1 MSIGRD
7 EATTTTDSEAR
18 RDMAG
23 VNDDMNEADVFEF
36 VTDKQP
42 DSPCVSFDGRLFTYR
57 EFDEYANRFA
67 NAFGELGV
75 RRGDNVA
82 LVMRNVPEH
91 LGSILGLMKISA
103 AAVNTNFMYTAA
115 EIANI
120 LSDSKATGVVVESE
134 FFDILAGAVESVP
147 TLEFVV
153 AVGEPTQSLRAAAE
167 KSGAK
172 IVSSAE
178 ALAAASAERPEANRS
193 GDDRW
198 ILYTG
203 GTTGQ
208 PKGVVW
214 RAADYYYA
222 CLSGGNPYGE
232 PRNSPKE
239 VADNTFEGFRAFLA
253 APLMHGAGMFT
264 FFTFLN
270 LGAFVALQRNFDP
283 ERILRATAEEKAAVL
298 VIVGDGMGV
307 PIADKLREMTDRGE
321 APDLSGLFMI
331 SSGGGIWSA
340 ANQAAF
346 KELLPNVGF
355 RDNVGASESGND
367 GEMTFDEA
375 GRLKLDAA
383 RGILVLDLDLEPM
396 QPGTGEVGYIVR
408 TGPLPLEYL
417 GDPEKSA
424 RTFIE
429 VGGQRASL
437 LGDMGMLEADGS
449 ITFLGRGSG
458 CINTGGEKVFPEEV
472 ESTLKL
478 HPAVF
483 DALVVGAPDPRY
495 GESVAA
501 VISVRDGFDE
511 PGVGELGEHVRSHLA
526 GYKAPRH
533 IVVVDEVKRS
543 PAGKADYRWA
553 KSQVSDDA

>member
-1 MSIGRD
+1 MSAEAED
-7 EATTTTDSEAR
+7 ATTATDADAR
-18 RDMAG
+18 KNNAG
-23 VNDDMNEADVFEF
+23 VNDNMNEADVFEC
-36 VTDKQP
+36 VADKQP
-42 DSPCVSFDGRLFTYR
+42 ERPCVSFDGELFTYR
-57 EFDEYANRFA
+57 EFDDYANRFA
-67 NAFGELGV
+67 HAFLELGV
-75 RRGDNVA
+75 RRDDRVA

-91 LGSILGLMKISA
+91 LGSIVGLMKISA
-103 AAVNTNFMYTAA
+103 AAVNTNFMYAAA

-120 LSDSKATGVVVESE
+120 LADSRAVGVVVESE
-134 FFDILAGAVESVP
+134 FADTLAEAIGSVP
-147 TLEFVV
+147 ELRFVV
-153 AVGEPTQSLRAAAE
+153 SVGEPGDALKEAAE
-167 KSGAK
+167 RSGIAL
-172 IVSSAE
+172 VDSAE
-178 ALAAASAERPEANRS
+178 ALAAASGQRPENTRS
-193 GDDRW
+193 GDDKW

-203 GTTGQ
+203 GTTGH

-232 PRNSPKE
+232 PRNSPQE
-239 VADNTFEGFRAFLA
+239 VADNTFEGFRAFVA

-270 LGAFVALQRNFDP
+270 LGAYVALQRTFDP

-307 PIADKLREMTDRGE
+307 PIADELREMTAAGD

-340 ANQAAF
+340 ANQTAF
-346 KELLPNVGF
+346 SELLPNVGF

-367 GEMTFDEA
+367 GEMKFDEA
-375 GRLKLDAA
+375 GRLKLEAG
-383 RGILVLDLDLEPM
+383 RGILVVDLDLEPM
-396 QPGTGEVGYIVR
+396 APGTGEIGYIVR
-408 TGPLPLEYL
+408 TGHLPLEYL
-417 GDPEKSA
+417 GDPDKSA
-424 RTFIE
+424 QTFVEI
-429 VGGQRASL
+429 GGRRASL
-437 LGDMGMLEADGS
+437 LGDMGLLEADGS

-483 DALVVGAPDPRY
+483 DALVVGAPDPRF

-501 VISVRDGFDE
+501 VVSVREGFED
-511 PGVGELGEHVRSHLA
+511 PGAEELREHVRGHLA
-526 GYKAPRH
+526 GYKAPRQV
-533 IVVVDEVKRS
+533 VVVDQVKRS

-553 KSQVSDDA
+553 KSQVEA

>member
-1 MSIGRD
+1 MSAEAED
-7 EATTTTDSEAR
+7 ATTATDADAR
-18 RDMAG
+18 KNNAG
-23 VNDDMNEADVFEF
+23 VNDNVNEADVFEC
-36 VTDKQP
+36 VADKQP
-42 DSPCVSFDGRLFTYR
+42 ERPCVSFDGELFTYR
-57 EFDEYANRFA
+57 EFDDYANRFA
-67 NAFGELGV
+67 HVFLELGV
-75 RRGDNVA
+75 RRDDRVA

-91 LGSILGLMKISA
+91 LGSIVGLMKISA
-103 AAVNTNFMYTAA
+103 AAVNTNFMYAAA

-120 LSDSKATGVVVESE
+120 LADSSAVGVVVESE
-134 FFDILAGAVESVP
+134 FADTVAEAIGSVP
-147 TLEFVV
+147 GLRFVV
-153 AVGEPTQSLRAAAE
+153 SVGEPGDALKEAAE
-167 KSGAK
+167 RSGIAL
-172 IVSSAE
+172 VDSAE
-178 ALAAASAERPEANRS
+178 ALAAASRQRPENTRS
-193 GDDRW
+193 GDDKW

-203 GTTGQ
+203 GTTGH

-232 PRNSPKE
+232 PRNSPQE
-239 VADNTFEGFRAFLA
+239 VADNTFEGFRAFVA

-270 LGAFVALQRNFDP
+270 LGAYVALQRTFDP

-307 PIADKLREMTDRGE
+307 PIADELREMTAAGD

-346 KELLPNVGF
+346 SELLPNVGF

-367 GEMTFDEA
+367 GEMKFDEA
-375 GRLKLDAA
+375 GRLKLEAG
-383 RGILVLDLDLEPM
+383 RGILVVDLDLEPM
-396 QPGTGEVGYIVR
+396 APGTGEIGYIVR
-408 TGPLPLEYL
+408 TGHLPLEYL
-417 GDPEKSA
+417 GDPDKSA
-424 RTFIE
+424 QTFVEI
-429 VGGQRASL
+429 GGRRASL
-437 LGDMGMLEADGS
+437 LGDMGLLEADGS

-483 DALVVGAPDPRY
+483 DALVVGAPDPRF

-501 VISVRDGFDE
+501 VVSVREGFED
-511 PGVGELGEHVRSHLA
+511 PGAEELREHVRGHLA
-526 GYKAPRH
+526 GYKAPRQV
-533 IVVVDEVKRS
+533 VVVDQVKRS

-553 KSQVSDDA
+553 KSQVEA

>member
-1 MSIGRD
+1 MSAEAED
-7 EATTTTDSEAR
+7 ATTATDADAR
-18 RDMAG
+18 KNNAG
-23 VNDDMNEADVFEF
+23 VNDNMNEADVFEC
-36 VTDKQP
+36 VADKQP
-42 DSPCVSFDGRLFTYR
+42 DSPCVSFDGELFTYR
-57 EFDEYANRFA
+57 EFDDYANRFA
-67 NAFGELGV
+67 HAFLELGV
-75 RRGDNVA
+75 RRDDRVA

-91 LGSILGLMKISA
+91 LGSIVGLMKISA
-103 AAVNTNFMYTAA
+103 AAVNTNFMYAAA

-120 LSDSKATGVVVESE
+120 LADSRAVGVVVESE
-134 FFDILAGAVESVP
+134 FADTLAEAIGSV
-147 TLEFVV
+147 TELRFVV
-153 AVGEPTQSLRAAAE
+153 SVGEPGDALKEAAE
-167 KSGAK
+167 RSGIAL
-172 IVSSAE
+172 VDSAE
-178 ALAAASAERPEANRS
+178 ALAAASRQRPENTRS
-193 GDDRW
+193 GDDKW

-203 GTTGQ
+203 GTTGH

-232 PRNSPKE
+232 PRNSPQE
-239 VADNTFEGFRAFLA
+239 VADNTFEGFRAFVA

-270 LGAFVALQRNFDP
+270 LGAYVALQRTFDP

-307 PIADKLREMTDRGE
+307 PIADELREMTAAGD

-340 ANQAAF
+340 ANQTAF
-346 KELLPNVGF
+346 SELLPNVGF

-367 GEMTFDEA
+367 GEMKFDEA
-375 GRLKLDAA
+375 GRLKLEAG
-383 RGILVLDLDLEPM
+383 RGILVVDLDLEPM
-396 QPGTGEVGYIVR
+396 EPGTGEIGYIVR
-408 TGPLPLEYL
+408 TGHLPLEYL
-417 GDPEKSA
+417 GDPDKSA
-424 RTFIE
+424 QTFVEI
-429 VGGQRASL
+429 GGRRASL
-437 LGDMGMLEADGS
+437 LGDMGLLEADGS

-483 DALVVGAPDPRY
+483 DALVVGAPDPRF

-501 VISVRDGFDE
+501 VVSVREGFED
-511 PGVGELGEHVRSHLA
+511 PGAEELREHVRGHLA
-526 GYKAPRH
+526 GYKAPRQV
-533 IVVVDEVKRS
+533 VVVDQVKRS

-553 KSQVSDDA
+553 KSQVEA

>member
-1 MSIGRD
+1 MTA
-7 EATTTTDSEAR
+7 EAEDAMTTTDADAR
-18 RDMAG
+18 KNDAG
-23 VNDDMNEADVFEF
+23 VNDDMNEADVFEC
-36 VTDKQP
+36 VADKQP
-42 DSPCVSFDGRLFTYR
+42 DSPCVSFDGEVFTYR
-57 EFDEYANRFA
+57 EFDDYANRFA
-67 NAFGELGV
+67 RALRGQGV
-75 RRGDNVA
+75 RADDHVA

-91 LGSILGLMKISA
+91 LGSMLGLMKISA
-103 AAVNTNFMYTAA
+103 AAVNTNFMYTGV
-115 EIANI
+115 ETANI
-120 LSDSKATGVVVESE
+120 LVDSRSVGVVVESE
-134 FFDILAGAVESVP
+134 FADTVAEAIGSAPELR
-147 TLEFVV
+147 FVV
-153 AVGEPTQSLRAAAE
+153 TVGEPGEALEAAAE
-167 KSGAK
+167 QAGIAL
-172 IVSSAE
+172 VGSAE
-178 ALAAASAERPEANRS
+178 ILADASSQRPENTRS
-193 GDDRW
+193 GDDKW

-203 GTTGQ
+203 GTTGR

-232 PRNSPKE
+232 PRNSPQE
-239 VADNTFEGFRAFLA
+239 VADNTFEGFRAFVA

-270 LGAFVALQRNFDP
+270 LGAYVALQRTFDP

-298 VIVGDGMGV
+298 VVVGDGMGV
-307 PIADKLREMTDRGE
+307 PIADKLREMTAAGE

-375 GRLKLDAA
+375 GRLKLDAG
-383 RGILVLDLDLEPM
+383 RGILVVDLDLEPM
-396 QPGTGEVGYIVR
+396 EPGTGEIGYIVR
-408 TGPLPLEYL
+408 TGHLPLEYL
-417 GDPEKSA
+417 GDPDKSA
-424 RTFIE
+424 QTFIE
-429 VGGQRASL
+429 IGGRRASL
-437 LGDMGMLEADGS
+437 LGDMGLLEADGS

-483 DALVVGAPDPRY
+483 DALVVGAPDPRF

-501 VISVRDGFDE
+501 VVSVREGFEE
-511 PGVGELGEHVRSHLA
+511 PGVEELREHVRGHLA

-533 IVVVDEVKRS
+533 VLFVEQVKRS

-553 KSQVSDDA
+553 KSQIEA

>member
-1 MSIGRD
+1 MSAESED
-7 EATTTTDSEAR
+7 ATTRTDAAAR
-18 RDMAG
+18 KNDAG
-23 VNDDMNEADVFEF
+23 VNHDMNEADVFEC
-36 VTDKQP
+36 VADKQP
-42 DSPCVSFDGRLFTYR
+42 DSPCVSFDGEVFTYR
-57 EFDEYANRFA
+57 EFDEYANRLA
-67 NAFGELGV
+67 HAFLELGV
-75 RRGDNVA
+75 GRDDHVA

-103 AAVNTNFMYTAA
+103 AAVNTNFMYTGA
-115 EIANI
+115 EMANI
-120 LSDSKATGVVVESE
+120 LADSRSVGVVVESE
-134 FFDILAGAVESVP
+134 FCDTVAKAIAEAS
-147 TLEFVV
+147 TLRFVV
-153 AVGEPTQSLRAAAE
+153 AVGEPGAALREAADKA
-167 KSGAK
+167 GIAL
-172 IVSSAE
+172 VDSADVI
-178 ALAAASAERPEANRS
+178 AAASPERPENARS

-203 GTTGQ
+203 GTTGR

-232 PRNSPKE
+232 PRNSPQE
-239 VADNTFEGFRAFLA
+239 VADNTFEGFRAFVA

-270 LGAFVALQRNFDP
+270 LGAYVALQRTFDP
-283 ERILRATAEEKAAVL
+283 ERILRATAEENAAVL
-298 VIVGDGMGV
+298 VLVGDGMGV
-307 PIADKLREMTDRGE
+307 PIADTLRELTAAGE

-375 GRLKLDAA
+375 GRLKLDAG
-383 RGILVLDLDLEPM
+383 RGVLVVDLDLEPM
-396 QPGTGEVGYIVR
+396 APGTGEIGYIVR
-408 TGPLPLEYL
+408 TGHLPLEYL
-417 GDPEKSA
+417 GDPDKSA
-424 RTFIE
+424 QTFIE
-429 VGGQRASL
+429 IDGRRASL
-437 LGDMGMLEADGS
+437 LGDMGQLEADGT

-483 DALVVGAPDPRY
+483 DALVVGAPDPRF

-501 VISVRDGFDE
+501 VVSVRSGFSE
-511 PGVGELGEHVRSHLA
+511 PGAEELREHVRAHLA

-533 IVVVDEVKRS
+533 VVFVEQVKRS

-553 KSQVSDDA
+553 KSQVES

>member
-1 MSIGRD
+1 MTA
-7 EATTTTDSEAR
+7 EAEDAMTTTDADAR
-18 RDMAG
+18 KNDAG
-23 VNDDMNEADVFEF
+23 VNDDMNEADVFEC
-36 VTDKQP
+36 VADKQP
-42 DSPCVSFDGRLFTYR
+42 DSPCVSFDGEVFTYR
-57 EFDEYANRFA
+57 EFDDYANRFA
-67 NAFGELGV
+67 HALRGQGV
-75 RRGDNVA
+75 RAGDHVA

-91 LGSILGLMKISA
+91 LGSMLGLMKISA
-103 AAVNTNFMYTAA
+103 AAVNTNFMYTGV
-115 EIANI
+115 ETANI
-120 LSDSKATGVVVESE
+120 LVDSRSVGVVVESE
-134 FFDILAGAVESVP
+134 FADTVAEAIGSAPELR
-147 TLEFVV
+147 FVV
-153 AVGEPTQSLRAAAE
+153 AVGEPGEALEAAAE
-167 KSGAK
+167 QAGVAL
-172 IVSSAE
+172 VDSAE
-178 ALAAASAERPEANRS
+178 ILAAASSQRPENTRS
-193 GDDRW
+193 GDDKW

-203 GTTGQ
+203 GTTGH

-232 PRNSPKE
+232 PRNSPQE
-239 VADNTFEGFRAFLA
+239 VADNTFEGFRAFVA

-270 LGAFVALQRNFDP
+270 LGAYVALQRTFDP

-298 VIVGDGMGV
+298 VVVGDGMGV
-307 PIADKLREMTDRGE
+307 PIADKLREMTAAGE

-375 GRLKLDAA
+375 GRLKLDAG
-383 RGILVLDLDLEPM
+383 RGILVVDLDLEPM
-396 QPGTGEVGYIVR
+396 EPGTGEIGYIVR
-408 TGPLPLEYL
+408 TGHLPLEYL
-417 GDPEKSA
+417 GDPDKSA
-424 RTFIE
+424 QTFIE
-429 VGGQRASL
+429 IGGRRASL
-437 LGDMGMLEADGS
+437 LGDMGLLEADGS

-483 DALVVGAPDPRY
+483 DALVFGAPDPRF

-501 VISVRDGFDE
+501 VVSVREGFEE
-511 PGVGELGEHVRSHLA
+511 PGVEELREHVRGHLA

-533 IVVVDEVKRS
+533 VIFVEQVKRS

-553 KSQVSDDA
+553 KSQIEE

>member
-1 MSIGRD
+1 MSAEAED
-7 EATTTTDSEAR
+7 ATTATDADAR
-18 RDMAG
+18 KNNAD
-23 VNDDMNEADVFEF
+23 VNDDMNEADVFEC
-36 VTDKQP
+36 VADKQP
-42 DSPCVSFDGRLFTYR
+42 DSPCVSFDGELFTYR
-57 EFDEYANRFA
+57 EFDDYANRFA
-67 NAFGELGV
+67 HAFLELGV
-75 RRGDNVA
+75 RRDDRVA

-91 LGSILGLMKISA
+91 LGSIVGLMKISA
-103 AAVNTNFMYTAA
+103 AAVNTNFMYAAA

-120 LSDSKATGVVVESE
+120 LADSRAVGVVVESE
-134 FFDILAGAVESVP
+134 FADTLAEAIGSV
-147 TLEFVV
+147 TELRFVV
-153 AVGEPTQSLRAAAE
+153 SVGEPGDALKEAAE
-167 KSGAK
+167 RSGIAL
-172 IVSSAE
+172 VDSAE
-178 ALAAASAERPEANRS
+178 ALAAASRQRPENTRS
-193 GDDRW
+193 GDDKW

-203 GTTGQ
+203 GTTGH

-232 PRNSPKE
+232 PRNSPQE
-239 VADNTFEGFRAFLA
+239 VADNTFEGFRAFVA

-270 LGAFVALQRNFDP
+270 LGAYVALQRTFDP

-307 PIADKLREMTDRGE
+307 PIADELREMTAAGD

-340 ANQAAF
+340 ANQTAF
-346 KELLPNVGF
+346 SELLPNVGF
-355 RDNVGASESGND
+355 RDNVGASDSGKD
-367 GEMTFDEA
+367 GEMKFDEA
-375 GRLKLDAA
+375 GRLKLEAG
-383 RGILVLDLDLEPM
+383 RGILVVDLDLEPM
-396 QPGTGEVGYIVR
+396 EPGTGEIGYIVR
-408 TGPLPLEYL
+408 TGHLPLEYL
-417 GDPEKSA
+417 GDPDKSA
-424 RTFIE
+424 QTFVEI
-429 VGGQRASL
+429 GGRRASL
-437 LGDMGMLEADGS
+437 LGDMGLLEADGS

-483 DALVVGAPDPRY
+483 DALVVGAPDPRF

-501 VISVRDGFDE
+501 VVSVREGFED
-511 PGVGELGEHVRSHLA
+511 PGAEELREHVRGHLA
-526 GYKAPRH
+526 GYKAPRQV
-533 IVVVDEVKRS
+533 VVVDQVKRS

-553 KSQVSDDA
+553 KSQVEA

>member
-1 MSIGRD
+1 MTA
-7 EATTTTDSEAR
+7 EAEDAMTTTDADAR
-18 RDMAG
+18 KNDAG
-23 VNDDMNEADVFEF
+23 VNDNMNEADVFEC
-36 VTDKQP
+36 VADKQP
-42 DSPCVSFDGRLFTYR
+42 DSPCVSFDGEVFTYR
-57 EFDEYANRFA
+57 EFDDYANRFA
-67 NAFGELGV
+67 HALRGQGV
-75 RRGDNVA
+75 RAGDHVA

-91 LGSILGLMKISA
+91 LGSMLGLMKISA
-103 AAVNTNFMYTAA
+103 AAVNTNFMYTGV
-115 EIANI
+115 ETANI
-120 LSDSKATGVVVESE
+120 LVDSRSVGVVVESE
-134 FFDILAGAVESVP
+134 FADTVAEAIGSAPELR
-147 TLEFVV
+147 FVV
-153 AVGEPTQSLRAAAE
+153 TVGEPGEALEAAAE
-167 KSGAK
+167 QAGIAL
-172 IVSSAE
+172 VGSAE
-178 ALAAASAERPEANRS
+178 ILADASSQRPENTRS
-193 GDDRW
+193 GDDKW

-203 GTTGQ
+203 GTTGR

-232 PRNSPKE
+232 PRNSPQE
-239 VADNTFEGFRAFLA
+239 VADNTFEGFRAFVA

-270 LGAFVALQRNFDP
+270 LGAYVALQRTFDP
-283 ERILRATAEEKAAVL
+283 ERILRAIAEEEAAVL
-298 VIVGDGMGV
+298 VVVGDGMGV
-307 PIADKLREMTDRGE
+307 PIADKLREMTAAGE

-375 GRLKLDAA
+375 GRLKLDAG
-383 RGILVLDLDLEPM
+383 RGILVVDLDLEPM
-396 QPGTGEVGYIVR
+396 EPGTGEIGYIVR
-408 TGPLPLEYL
+408 TGHLPLEYL
-417 GDPEKSA
+417 GDPDKSA
-424 RTFIE
+424 QTFIE
-429 VGGQRASL
+429 IGGRRASL
-437 LGDMGMLEADGS
+437 LGDMGLLEADGS

-483 DALVVGAPDPRY
+483 DALVVGAPDPRF

-501 VISVRDGFDE
+501 VVSVREGFEE
-511 PGVGELGEHVRSHLA
+511 PGVEELREHVRGHLA

-533 IVVVDEVKRS
+533 VLFVEQVKRS

-553 KSQVSDDA
+553 KSQIEA

>member
-1 MSIGRD
+1 MSAEAED
-7 EATTTTDSEAR
+7 ATTATDADAR
-18 RDMAG
+18 KNNAG
-23 VNDDMNEADVFEF
+23 VNDNMNEADVFEC
-36 VTDKQP
+36 VADKQP
-42 DSPCVSFDGRLFTYR
+42 ERPCVSFDGELFTYR
-57 EFDEYANRFA
+57 EFDDYANRFA
-67 NAFGELGV
+67 HAFLELGV
-75 RRGDNVA
+75 RRDDRVA

-91 LGSILGLMKISA
+91 LGSIVGLMKISA
-103 AAVNTNFMYTAA
+103 AAVNTNFMYAAA

-120 LSDSKATGVVVESE
+120 LADSSAVGVVVESE
-134 FFDILAGAVESVP
+134 FADTVAEAIGSVP
-147 TLEFVV
+147 ELRFVV
-153 AVGEPTQSLRAAAE
+153 SVGEPGDALKEAAE
-167 KSGAK
+167 RSGIAL
-172 IVSSAE
+172 VDSAE
-178 ALAAASAERPEANRS
+178 ALAAASRQRPENTRS
-193 GDDRW
+193 GDDKW

-203 GTTGQ
+203 GTTGH

-232 PRNSPKE
+232 PRNSPQE
-239 VADNTFEGFRAFLA
+239 VADNTFEGFRAFVA

-270 LGAFVALQRNFDP
+270 LGAYVALQRTFDP

-307 PIADKLREMTDRGE
+307 PIADELREMTAAGD

-346 KELLPNVGF
+346 SELLPNVGF

-367 GEMTFDEA
+367 GEMKFDEA
-375 GRLKLDAA
+375 GRLKLEAG
-383 RGILVLDLDLEPM
+383 RGILVVDLDLEPM
-396 QPGTGEVGYIVR
+396 EPGTGEIGYIVR
-408 TGPLPLEYL
+408 TGHLPLEYL
-417 GDPEKSA
+417 GDPDKSA
-424 RTFIE
+424 QTFVEI
-429 VGGQRASL
+429 GGRRASL
-437 LGDMGMLEADGS
+437 LGDMGLLEADGS

-483 DALVVGAPDPRY
+483 DALVVGAPDPRF

-501 VISVRDGFDE
+501 VVSVREGFED
-511 PGVGELGEHVRSHLA
+511 PGAEELREHVRGHLA
-526 GYKAPRH
+526 GYKAPRQV
-533 IVVVDEVKRS
+533 VVVDQVKRS

-553 KSQVSDDA
+553 KSQVEA

>member
-1 MSIGRD
+1 MSAEAED
-7 EATTTTDSEAR
+7 ATTATDADAR
-18 RDMAG
+18 KNNAG
-23 VNDDMNEADVFEF
+23 VNDNMNEADVFEC
-36 VTDKQP
+36 VADKQP
-42 DSPCVSFDGRLFTYR
+42 DSPCVSFDGELFTYR
-57 EFDEYANRFA
+57 EFDDYANRFA
-67 NAFGELGV
+67 HAFLELGV
-75 RRGDNVA
+75 RRDDRVA

-91 LGSILGLMKISA
+91 LGSIVGLMKISA
-103 AAVNTNFMYTAA
+103 AAVNTNFMYAAA

-120 LSDSKATGVVVESE
+120 LADSSAVGVVVESE
-134 FFDILAGAVESVP
+134 FADTVAEAIGSVP
-147 TLEFVV
+147 ELRFVV
-153 AVGEPTQSLRAAAE
+153 SVGEPGDALKEAAE
-167 KSGAK
+167 RSGIAL
-172 IVSSAE
+172 VDSAE
-178 ALAAASAERPEANRS
+178 ALAAASRQRPENTRS
-193 GDDRW
+193 GDDKW

-203 GTTGQ
+203 GTTGH

-232 PRNSPKE
+232 PRNSPQE
-239 VADNTFEGFRAFLA
+239 VADNTFEGFRAFVA

-270 LGAFVALQRNFDP
+270 LGAYVALQRTFDP

-307 PIADKLREMTDRGE
+307 PIADELREMTAAGD

-340 ANQAAF
+340 ANQTAF
-346 KELLPNVGF
+346 SELLPNVGF

-367 GEMTFDEA
+367 GEMKFDEA
-375 GRLKLDAA
+375 GRLKLEAG
-383 RGILVLDLDLEPM
+383 RGILVVDLDLEPM
-396 QPGTGEVGYIVR
+396 EPGTGEIGYIVR
-408 TGPLPLEYL
+408 TGHLPLEYL
-417 GDPEKSA
+417 GDPDKSA
-424 RTFIE
+424 QTFVEI
-429 VGGQRASL
+429 GGRRASL
-437 LGDMGMLEADGS
+437 LGDMGLLEADGS

-483 DALVVGAPDPRY
+483 DALVVGAPDPRF

-501 VISVRDGFDE
+501 VVSVREGFED
-511 PGVGELGEHVRSHLA
+511 PGAEELREHVRGHLA
-526 GYKAPRH
+526 GYKAPRQV
-533 IVVVDEVKRS
+533 VVVDQVKRS

-553 KSQVSDDA
+553 KSQVEA

>member
-1 MSIGRD
+1 MSAEAED
-7 EATTTTDSEAR
+7 ATTATDADAR
-18 RDMAG
+18 KNNAD
-23 VNDDMNEADVFEF
+23 VNDDMNEADVFEC
-36 VTDKQP
+36 VADKQP
-42 DSPCVSFDGRLFTYR
+42 DSPCVSFDGELFTYR
-57 EFDEYANRFA
+57 EFDDYANRFA
-67 NAFGELGV
+67 HAFLELGV
-75 RRGDNVA
+75 RRDDRVA

-91 LGSILGLMKISA
+91 LGSIVGLMKISA
-103 AAVNTNFMYTAA
+103 AAVNTNFMYAAA

-120 LSDSKATGVVVESE
+120 LADSRAVGVVVESE
-134 FFDILAGAVESVP
+134 FADTLAEAIGSV
-147 TLEFVV
+147 TELRFVV
-153 AVGEPTQSLRAAAE
+153 SVGEPGDALKEAAE
-167 KSGAK
+167 RSGIAL
-172 IVSSAE
+172 VDSAE
-178 ALAAASAERPEANRS
+178 ALAAASRQRPENTRS
-193 GDDRW
+193 GDDKW

-203 GTTGQ
+203 GTTGH

-232 PRNSPKE
+232 PRNSPQE
-239 VADNTFEGFRAFLA
+239 VADNTFEGFRAFVA

-270 LGAFVALQRNFDP
+270 LGAYVALQRTFDP

-307 PIADKLREMTDRGE
+307 PIADELREMTAAGD

-340 ANQAAF
+340 ANQTAF
-346 KELLPNVGF
+346 SELLPNVGF

-367 GEMTFDEA
+367 GEMKFDEA
-375 GRLKLDAA
+375 GRLKLEAG
-383 RGILVLDLDLEPM
+383 RGILVVDLDLERM
-396 QPGTGEVGYIVR
+396 EPGTGEIGYIVR
-408 TGPLPLEYL
+408 TGHLPLEYL
-417 GDPEKSA
+417 GDPDKSA
-424 RTFIE
+424 QTFVEI
-429 VGGQRASL
+429 GGRRASL
-437 LGDMGMLEADGS
+437 LGDMGLLEADGS

-483 DALVVGAPDPRY
+483 DALVVGAPDPRF

-501 VISVRDGFDE
+501 VVSVREGFED
-511 PGVGELGEHVRSHLA
+511 PGAEELREHVRGHLA
-526 GYKAPRH
+526 GYKAPRQV
-533 IVVVDEVKRS
+533 VVVDQVKRS

-553 KSQVSDDA
+553 KSQVEA

>member
-1 MSIGRD
+1 MSAESED
-7 EATTTTDSEAR
+7 ATTRTDAAAR
-18 RDMAG
+18 KNDAG
-23 VNDDMNEADVFEF
+23 VNHDMNEADVFEC
-36 VTDKQP
+36 VADKQP
-42 DSPCVSFDGRLFTYR
+42 DSPCVSFDGEVFTYR
-57 EFDEYANRFA
+57 EFDEYANRWA
-67 NAFGELGV
+67 HAFLELGV
-75 RRGDNVA
+75 GRDDHVA

-103 AAVNTNFMYTAA
+103 AAVNTNFMYTGA
-115 EIANI
+115 EMANI
-120 LSDSKATGVVVESE
+120 LADSRSVGVVVESE
-134 FFDILAGAVESVP
+134 FCDTVATAIAEAS
-147 TLEFVV
+147 TLRFVV
-153 AVGEPTQSLRAAAE
+153 AVGEPGAALREAAE
-167 KSGAK
+167 KSGIAL
-172 IVSSAE
+172 VASADVI
-178 ALAAASAERPEANRS
+178 AAASPERPENARS

-203 GTTGQ
+203 GTTGP

-232 PRNSPKE
+232 PRNSPQE
-239 VADNTFEGFRAFLA
+239 VADNTFEGFRAFVA

-270 LGAFVALQRNFDP
+270 LGAYIALQRTFDP

-298 VIVGDGMGV
+298 VLVGDGMGV
-307 PIADKLREMTDRGE
+307 PIADTLQELTAAGE

-375 GRLKLDAA
+375 GRLKLEAG
-383 RGILVLDLDLEPM
+383 RGVLVVDLDLEPM
-396 QPGTGEVGYIVR
+396 APGTGEIGYIVR
-408 TGPLPLEYL
+408 TGHLPLEYL
-417 GDPEKSA
+417 GDPDKSA
-424 RTFIE
+424 QTFIE
-429 VGGQRASL
+429 IDGRRASL
-437 LGDMGMLEADGS
+437 LGDMGRLEADGT

-483 DALVVGAPDPRY
+483 DALVVGAPDPRF

-501 VISVRDGFDE
+501 VVSVRAGFSE
-511 PGVGELGEHVRSHLA
+511 PGAEELREHVRAHLA

-533 IVVVDEVKRS
+533 VVFVEQVKRS

-553 KSQVSDDA
+553 KSQVES

>member
-1 MSIGRD
+1 MSAEAED
-7 EATTTTDSEAR
+7 ATTATDADAR
-18 RDMAG
+18 KNNAG
-23 VNDDMNEADVFEF
+23 VNDNMNEADVFEC
-36 VTDKQP
+36 VADKQP
-42 DSPCVSFDGRLFTYR
+42 DSPCVSFDGELFTYR
-57 EFDEYANRFA
+57 EFDDYANRFA
-67 NAFGELGV
+67 HVFLELGV
-75 RRGDNVA
+75 RRDDRVA

-91 LGSILGLMKISA
+91 LGSIVGLMKISA
-103 AAVNTNFMYTAA
+103 AAVNTNFMYAAA

-120 LSDSKATGVVVESE
+120 LADSRALGVVVESE
-134 FFDILAGAVESVP
+134 FADTLAEAIGSVP
-147 TLEFVV
+147 ELRFVV
-153 AVGEPTQSLRAAAE
+153 SVGEPGDALKEAAE
-167 KSGAK
+167 RSGIAL
-172 IVSSAE
+172 VDSAE
-178 ALAAASAERPEANRS
+178 AVAAASRQRPENTRS
-193 GDDRW
+193 GDDKW

-203 GTTGQ
+203 GTTGH

-232 PRNSPKE
+232 PRNSPQE
-239 VADNTFEGFRAFLA
+239 VADNTFEGFRAFVA

-270 LGAFVALQRNFDP
+270 LGAYVALQRTFDP

-307 PIADKLREMTDRGE
+307 PIADELREMTAAGD

-340 ANQAAF
+340 ANQTAF
-346 KELLPNVGF
+346 SELLPNVGF

-367 GEMTFDEA
+367 GEMKFDEA
-375 GRLKLDAA
+375 GRLKLEAG
-383 RGILVLDLDLEPM
+383 RGILVVDLDLEPM
-396 QPGTGEVGYIVR
+396 EPGTGEIGYIVR
-408 TGPLPLEYL
+408 TGHLPLEYL
-417 GDPEKSA
+417 GDPDKSA
-424 RTFIE
+424 QTFVEI
-429 VGGQRASL
+429 GGRRASL
-437 LGDMGMLEADGS
+437 LGDMGLLEADGS

-483 DALVVGAPDPRY
+483 DALVVGAPDPRF

-501 VISVRDGFDE
+501 VVSVREGFED
-511 PGVGELGEHVRSHLA
+511 PGAEELREHVRGHLA
-526 GYKAPRH
+526 GYKAPRQV
-533 IVVVDEVKRS
+533 VVVDQVKRS

-553 KSQVSDDA
+553 KSQVEA

>member
-1 MSIGRD
+1 MTA
-7 EATTTTDSEAR
+7 EAEDAMTTTDADAR
-18 RDMAG
+18 KNDAG
-23 VNDDMNEADVFEF
+23 VNDDMNEADVFEC
-36 VTDKQP
+36 VADKQP
-42 DSPCVSFDGRLFTYR
+42 DSPCVSFDGEVFTYR
-57 EFDEYANRFA
+57 EFDDYANRFA
-67 NAFGELGV
+67 HALRGQGV
-75 RRGDNVA
+75 RAGDHVA

-91 LGSILGLMKISA
+91 LGSMLGLMKISA
-103 AAVNTNFMYTAA
+103 AAVNTNFMYTGV
-115 EIANI
+115 ETANI
-120 LSDSKATGVVVESE
+120 LVDSRSVGVVVESE
-134 FFDILAGAVESVP
+134 FADTVAEAIGSAPELR
-147 TLEFVV
+147 FVV
-153 AVGEPTQSLRAAAE
+153 AVGEPGEALEAAAE
-167 KSGAK
+167 QAGVAL
-172 IVSSAE
+172 VDSAE
-178 ALAAASAERPEANRS
+178 ILAAASSQRPENTRS
-193 GDDRW
+193 GDDKW

-203 GTTGQ
+203 GTTGH

-232 PRNSPKE
+232 PRNSPQE
-239 VADNTFEGFRAFLA
+239 VADNTFEGFRAFVA

-270 LGAFVALQRNFDP
+270 LGAYVALQRTFDP

-298 VIVGDGMGV
+298 VVVGDGMGV
-307 PIADKLREMTDRGE
+307 PIADKLREMTAAGE

-375 GRLKLDAA
+375 GRLKLDAG
-383 RGILVLDLDLEPM
+383 RGILVVDLDLEPM
-396 QPGTGEVGYIVR
+396 EPGTGEIGYIVR
-408 TGPLPLEYL
+408 TGHLPLEYL
-417 GDPEKSA
+417 GDPDKSA
-424 RTFIE
+424 QTFIE
-429 VGGQRASL
+429 IGGRRASL
-437 LGDMGMLEADGS
+437 LGDMGLLEADGS

-483 DALVVGAPDPRY
+483 DALVVGAPDPRF

-501 VISVRDGFDE
+501 VVSVREGFEE
-511 PGVGELGEHVRSHLA
+511 PGVEELREHVRGHLA

-533 IVVVDEVKRS
+533 VLFVEQVKRS

-553 KSQVSDDA
+553 KSQIEA

>member
-1 MSIGRD
+1 MTA
-7 EATTTTDSEAR
+7 EAENATTTTDAAAR
-18 RDMAG
+18 KNDAG
-23 VNDDMNEADVFEF
+23 VNDDMNEADVFEC

-42 DSPCVSFDGRLFTYR
+42 DSPCVSFDGDVFTYR
-57 EFDEYANRFA
+57 EFDDYANRFA
-67 NAFGELGV
+67 HALRGQGV
-75 RRGDNVA
+75 RAGDHVA
-82 LVMRNVPEH
+82 LIMRNVPEH
-91 LGSILGLMKISA
+91 LGSMLGLMKISA
-103 AAVNTNFMYTAA
+103 AAVNTNFMYTGV
-115 EIANI
+115 ETGNI
-120 LSDSKATGVVVESE
+120 LVDSRSVGVVVESE
-134 FFDILAGAVESVP
+134 FADTVAEAIGSAPELR
-147 TLEFVV
+147 FVV
-153 AVGEPTQSLRAAAE
+153 AVGDPGEALEAAAE
-167 KSGAK
+167 QAGIAL
-172 IVSSAE
+172 VDSAE
-178 ALAAASAERPEANRS
+178 ILATASSQRPENTRS
-193 GDDRW
+193 GDDKW

-203 GTTGQ
+203 GTTGH

-232 PRNSPKE
+232 PRNSPQE
-239 VADNTFEGFRAFLA
+239 VADNTFEGFRAFVA

-270 LGAFVALQRNFDP
+270 LGAYVALQRTFDP

-298 VIVGDGMGV
+298 VVVGDGMGV
-307 PIADKLREMTDRGE
+307 PIADKLREMTAAGE

-375 GRLKLDAA
+375 GRLKLDAG
-383 RGILVLDLDLEPM
+383 RGILVVDLDLEPM
-396 QPGTGEVGYIVR
+396 EPGTGEIGYIVR
-408 TGPLPLEYL
+408 TGHLPLEYL
-417 GDPEKSA
+417 GDPDKSA
-424 RTFIE
+424 QTFIE
-429 VGGQRASL
+429 IGGRRASL
-437 LGDMGMLEADGS
+437 LGDMGLLEADGS

-458 CINTGGEKVFPEEV
+458 CINSGGEKVFPEEV
-472 ESTLKL
+472 EATLKL

-483 DALVVGAPDPRY
+483 DALVVGAPDPRF

-501 VISVRDGFDE
+501 VVSVREGFEE
-511 PGVGELGEHVRSHLA
+511 PGVEELREHVRGHLA

-533 IVVVDEVKRS
+533 VLFVDQVKRS

-553 KSQVSDDA
+553 KSQIEA

>member
-1 MSIGRD
+1 MSAEAED
-7 EATTTTDSEAR
+7 ATTATDADAR
-18 RDMAG
+18 KNNAG
-23 VNDDMNEADVFEF
+23 VNDNMNEADVFEC
-36 VTDKQP
+36 VADKQP
-42 DSPCVSFDGRLFTYR
+42 ERPCVSFDGELFTYR
-57 EFDEYANRFA
+57 EFDDYANRFA
-67 NAFGELGV
+67 HAFLELGV
-75 RRGDNVA
+75 RRDDRVA

-91 LGSILGLMKISA
+91 LGSIVGLMKISA
-103 AAVNTNFMYTAA
+103 AAVNTNFMYAAA

-120 LSDSKATGVVVESE
+120 LADSSAVGVVVESE
-134 FFDILAGAVESVP
+134 FADTVAEAIGSVP
-147 TLEFVV
+147 ELRFVV
-153 AVGEPTQSLRAAAE
+153 SVGEPGDALKEAAE
-167 KSGAK
+167 RSGIAL
-172 IVSSAE
+172 VDSAE
-178 ALAAASAERPEANRS
+178 ALAAASRQRPENTRS
-193 GDDRW
+193 GDDKW

-203 GTTGQ
+203 GTTGH

-232 PRNSPKE
+232 PRNSPQE
-239 VADNTFEGFRAFLA
+239 VADNTFEGFRAFVA

-270 LGAFVALQRNFDP
+270 LGAYVALQRTFDP

-307 PIADKLREMTDRGE
+307 PIADELRVMTAAGD

-346 KELLPNVGF
+346 SELLPNVGF

-367 GEMTFDEA
+367 GEMKFDEA
-375 GRLKLDAA
+375 GRLKLEAG
-383 RGILVLDLDLEPM
+383 RGILVVDLDLEPM
-396 QPGTGEVGYIVR
+396 EPGTGEIGYIVR
-408 TGPLPLEYL
+408 TGHLPLEYL
-417 GDPEKSA
+417 GDPDKSA
-424 RTFIE
+424 QTFVEI
-429 VGGQRASL
+429 GGRRASL
-437 LGDMGMLEADGS
+437 LGDMGLLEVDGS

-483 DALVVGAPDPRY
+483 DALVVGAPDPRF

-501 VISVRDGFDE
+501 VVSVREGFED
-511 PGVGELGEHVRSHLA
+511 PGAEELREHVRGHLA
-526 GYKAPRH
+526 GYKAPRQV
-533 IVVVDEVKRS
+533 VVVDQVKRS

-553 KSQVSDDA
+553 KSQVEA

>member
-1 MSIGRD
+1 MSAEAED
-7 EATTTTDSEAR
+7 ATTATDADAR
-18 RDMAG
+18 KNNAG
-23 VNDDMNEADVFEF
+23 VNDNMNEADVFEC
-36 VTDKQP
+36 VADKQP
-42 DSPCVSFDGRLFTYR
+42 ERPCVSFDGELFTYR
-57 EFDEYANRFA
+57 EFDDYANRFA
-67 NAFGELGV
+67 HAFLELGV
-75 RRGDNVA
+75 RRDDRVA

-91 LGSILGLMKISA
+91 LGSIVGLMKISA
-103 AAVNTNFMYTAA
+103 AAVNTNFMYAAA

-120 LSDSKATGVVVESE
+120 LADSSAVGVVVESE
-134 FFDILAGAVESVP
+134 FADTVAEAIGSVP
-147 TLEFVV
+147 ELRFVV
-153 AVGEPTQSLRAAAE
+153 SVGEPGDALKEAAE
-167 KSGAK
+167 RSGIAL
-172 IVSSAE
+172 VDSAE
-178 ALAAASAERPEANRS
+178 ALAAASRQRPENTRS
-193 GDDRW
+193 GDDKW

-203 GTTGQ
+203 GTTGY

-232 PRNSPKE
+232 PRNSPQE
-239 VADNTFEGFRAFLA
+239 VADNTFEGFRAFVA

-270 LGAFVALQRNFDP
+270 LGAYVALQRTFDP

-307 PIADKLREMTDRGE
+307 PIADELREMTAAGD

-346 KELLPNVGF
+346 SELLPNVGF

-367 GEMTFDEA
+367 GEMKFDEA
-375 GRLKLDAA
+375 GRLKLEAG
-383 RGILVLDLDLEPM
+383 RGILVVDLDLEPM
-396 QPGTGEVGYIVR
+396 EPGTGEIGYIVR
-408 TGPLPLEYL
+408 TGHLPLEYL
-417 GDPEKSA
+417 GDPDKSA
-424 RTFIE
+424 QTFVEI
-429 VGGQRASL
+429 GGRRASL
-437 LGDMGMLEADGS
+437 LGDMGLLEADGS

-483 DALVVGAPDPRY
+483 DALVVGAPDPRF

-501 VISVRDGFDE
+501 VVSVREGFED
-511 PGVGELGEHVRSHLA
+511 PGAEELREHVRGHLA
-526 GYKAPRH
+526 GYKAPRQV
-533 IVVVDEVKRS
+533 VVVDQVKRS

-553 KSQVSDDA
+553 KSQVEA

>member
-1 MSIGRD
+1 MSAERD
-7 EATTTTDSEAR
+7 DATTTTDDEAR
-18 RDMAG
+18 KNMAG
-23 VNDDMNEADVFEF
+23 VNDDMNEADVFEA
-36 VTDKQP
+36 VADKQP
-42 DSPCVSFDGRLFTYR
+42 DSPCVSFDGKVFSYR
-57 EFDEYANRFA
+57 EFDDYANRFA
-67 NAFGELGV
+67 HVFGDLGV
-75 RRGDNVA
+75 RRDDNVA

-103 AAVNTNFMYTAA
+103 AAVNTNFMYTAP

-120 LSDSKATGVVVESE
+120 LSDSTSKGVVVESE
-134 FFDILAGAVESVP
+134 FFDTVAGAIETLP
-147 TLEFVV
+147 ALEFVV
-153 AVGEPTQSLRAAAE
+153 AVGEPSEALRVAAE
-167 KSGAK
+167 KVGARL
-172 IVSSAE
+172 VDSAD
-178 ALAAASAERPEANRS
+178 ALASAPTERPANNRS

-203 GTTGQ
+203 GTTGH

-232 PRNSPKE
+232 PRNSPQE
-239 VADNTFEGFRAFLA
+239 VADNTFEGFRTFLA

-270 LGAFVALQRNFDP
+270 LGAYVALQRNFDP
-283 ERILRATAEEKAAVL
+283 EKILRATAEDKAAVL

-307 PIADKLREMTDRGE
+307 PIADKLREMTDRGD

-367 GEMTFDEA
+367 GEMKFDEA

-396 QPGTGEVGYIVR
+396 QPGTGEIGYIVR
-408 TGPLPLEYL
+408 TGHLPLEYL

-429 VGGQRASL
+429 IDGQRASL
-437 LGDMGMLEADGS
+437 LGDMGLLEADGS

-458 CINTGGEKVFPEEV
+458 CINTAGEKVFPEEV

-483 DALVVGAPDPRY
+483 DALVVGAPDARY

-501 VISVRDGFDE
+501 VVAVREGFAEPSEDE
-511 PGVGELGEHVRSHLA
+511 LREHVRGHLA

-533 IVVVDEVKRS
+533 LVFVDQVKRS

-553 KSQVSDDA
+553 KAQVEV

>member
-1 MSIGRD
+1 MTA
-7 EATTTTDSEAR
+7 EAEDAMTTTDADAR
-18 RDMAG
+18 KNDAG
-23 VNDDMNEADVFEF
+23 VNDDMNEADVFEC
-36 VTDKQP
+36 VADKQP
-42 DSPCVSFDGRLFTYR
+42 DSPCVSFDGEVFTYR
-57 EFDEYANRFA
+57 EFDDYANRFA
-67 NAFGELGV
+67 HALRGQGV
-75 RRGDNVA
+75 RAGDHVA

-91 LGSILGLMKISA
+91 LGSMLGLMKISA
-103 AAVNTNFMYTAA
+103 AAVNTNFMYTGV
-115 EIANI
+115 ETANI
-120 LSDSKATGVVVESE
+120 LVDSRSVGVVVESE
-134 FFDILAGAVESVP
+134 FADTVAEAIGSAPELR
-147 TLEFVV
+147 FVV
-153 AVGEPTQSLRAAAE
+153 AVGEPGEALEAAAE
-167 KSGAK
+167 QAGVAL
-172 IVSSAE
+172 VDSAE
-178 ALAAASAERPEANRS
+178 ILAAASSQRPENTRS
-193 GDDRW
+193 GDDKW

-203 GTTGQ
+203 GTTGH

-232 PRNSPKE
+232 PRNSPQE
-239 VADNTFEGFRAFLA
+239 VADNTFEGFRAFVA

-270 LGAFVALQRNFDP
+270 LGAYVALQRTFDP

-298 VIVGDGMGV
+298 VVVGDGMGV
-307 PIADKLREMTDRGE
+307 PIADKLREMTAAGE

-375 GRLKLDAA
+375 GRLKLDAG
-383 RGILVLDLDLEPM
+383 RGILVVDLDLEPM
-396 QPGTGEVGYIVR
+396 EPGTGEIGYIVR
-408 TGPLPLEYL
+408 TGHLPLEYL
-417 GDPEKSA
+417 GDPDKSA
-424 RTFIE
+424 QTFIE
-429 VGGQRASL
+429 IGGRRASL
-437 LGDMGMLEADGS
+437 LGDMGLLEADGS

-483 DALVVGAPDPRY
+483 DALVVGAPDPRF

-501 VISVRDGFDE
+501 VVSVREGFEE
-511 PGVGELGEHVRSHLA
+511 PGVEELREHVRGHLA

-533 IVVVDEVKRS
+533 VIFVEQVKRS

-553 KSQVSDDA
+553 KSQIEE

>member
-1 MSIGRD
+1 MTA
-7 EATTTTDSEAR
+7 EAEDAMTTTDADAR
-18 RDMAG
+18 KNDAG
-23 VNDDMNEADVFEF
+23 VNDNMNEADVFEC
-36 VTDKQP
+36 VADKQP
-42 DSPCVSFDGRLFTYR
+42 DSPCVSFDGEVFTYR
-57 EFDEYANRFA
+57 EFDDYANRFA
-67 NAFGELGV
+67 HALRGQGV
-75 RRGDNVA
+75 RAGDHVA

-91 LGSILGLMKISA
+91 LGSMLGLMKISA
-103 AAVNTNFMYTAA
+103 AAVNTNFMYTGV
-115 EIANI
+115 ETANI
-120 LSDSKATGVVVESE
+120 LVDSRSVGVVVESE
-134 FFDILAGAVESVP
+134 FADTVAEAIGSAPELR
-147 TLEFVV
+147 FVV
-153 AVGEPTQSLRAAAE
+153 AVGEPGEALEAAA
-167 KSGAK
+167 KQAGIAL
-172 IVSSAE
+172 VGSAE
-178 ALAAASAERPEANRS
+178 ILADASSQRPENTRS
-193 GDDRW
+193 GDDKW

-203 GTTGQ
+203 GTTGR

-232 PRNSPKE
+232 PRNSPQE
-239 VADNTFEGFRAFLA
+239 VADNTFEGFRAFVA

-270 LGAFVALQRNFDP
+270 LGAYVALQRTFDP

-298 VIVGDGMGV
+298 VVVGDGMGV
-307 PIADKLREMTDRGE
+307 PIADKLREMTAAGE

-375 GRLKLDAA
+375 GRLKLDAG
-383 RGILVLDLDLEPM
+383 RGILVVDLDLEPM
-396 QPGTGEVGYIVR
+396 EAGTGEIGYIVR
-408 TGPLPLEYL
+408 TGHLPLEYL
-417 GDPEKSA
+417 GDPGKSA
-424 RTFIE
+424 QTFIE
-429 VGGQRASL
+429 IGGRRASL
-437 LGDMGMLEADGS
+437 LGDMGLLEADGS

-483 DALVVGAPDPRY
+483 DALVVGAPDPRF

-501 VISVRDGFDE
+501 VISVREGFEE
-511 PGVGELGEHVRSHLA
+511 PGVEELREHVRGHLA

-533 IVVVDEVKRS
+533 VIFVEQVKRS

-553 KSQVSDDA
+553 KSQIEA